1 MCCQWRI
8 FSYYLQALISREV
21 VQVEEM
27 LTKLSKYTKKPSNYE
42 QEVSKA
48 TNIKEEANK
57 VLQLVDSL
65 YSPEEESQ
73 QYGAIINRVQSVLER
88 EVEEL
93 YRVFVQENIERMV
106 TQSVKTCPSFLDE
119 TVNK

>member
-1 MCCQWRI
+1 
-8 FSYYLQALISREV
+8 
-21 VQVEEM
+21 M